1 MDIEPEVNPQ
11 PTADIPEFAE
21 PLARKPLELLRD
33 TEGLL
38 RRQTIETLTPVL
50 PQPIATRLQEV
61 STVAET
67 SLQELADIDLEEISD
82 QELQPARIL
91 MGLTFVGLGAL
102 LILFLLLYLSALR
115 PELSP
120 VEQMQQYWY
129 QYISFVCVGVA
140 GMFMLGRE
148 AMRPKLEARTQESEI
163 ATQESEVTSQE

>member
-1 MDIEPEVNPQ
+1 MDMEPEVTPQ
-11 PTADIPEFAE
+11 PTVESPEFPE
-21 PLARKPLELLRD
+21 PAGRKPLELLRD

-50 PQPIATRLQEV
+50 PQPLATRLEAA

-67 SLQELADIDLEEISD
+67 SLQELAEIDLDEISD
-82 QELQPARIL
+82 AELQPARIF

-102 LILFLLLYLSALR
+102 LLLFLLLYLTTLR

-120 VEQMQQYWY
+120 VEQIQQYWY
-129 QYISFVCVGVA
+129 QYIWFVCIGVA

-148 AMRPKLEARTQESEI
+148 AMRPQPEARIEQEEEAEGQDLRI
-163 ATQESEVTSQE
+163 